1 MYICGIKKPENLVYK
16 AFRRGVIMGSFKS
29 YPLID
34 IAVRMMPP
42 ARRSTQGIADR
53 PILAPSFM
61 PLGSVPSEISFWRL
75 MRCAPIVRIMGQRK
89 DAIINK
95 GSASNDAE
103 TASDVIADD
112 SACCTACDANIEE
125 SVLIP
130 IVVKLLMKWNIIGR
144 MKLLRF
150 TMR

>member
-75 MRCAPIVRIMGQRK
+75 MRWAPIVRIMGQRQARIMK
-89 DAIINK
+89 E
-95 GSASNDAE
+95 GSASSAA
-103 TASDVIADD
+103 TVASDVSAAD
-112 SACCTACDANIEE
+112 SACCAACDVNIEE
-125 SVLIP
+125 SVLMP

>member
-61 PLGSVPSEISFWRL
+61 PLGSVPSEISF
-75 MRCAPIVRIMGQRK
+75 
-89 DAIINK
+89 
-95 GSASNDAE
+95 
-103 TASDVIADD
+103 
-112 SACCTACDANIEE
+112 
-125 SVLIP
+125 
-130 IVVKLLMKWNIIGR
+130 
-144 MKLLRF
+144 
-150 TMR
+150 

>member
-1 MYICGIKKPENLVYK
+1 MCICGIKKPENLVSK

-61 PLGSVPSEISFWRL
+61 PLGSRPSDISFWRL
-75 MRCAPIVRIMGQRK
+75 MRCAPIVRIMGQRHER
-89 DAIINK
+89 IMNE
-95 GSASNDAE
+95 GSASSDAA
-103 TASDVIADD
+103 TTSDVLTAL
-112 SACCTACDANIEE
+112 SACCAACDVNIEE
-125 SVLIP
+125 SVLMP
-130 IVVKLLMKWNIIGR
+130 MVVKLLMKWNIIGR
-144 MKLLRF
+144 MKLLRL